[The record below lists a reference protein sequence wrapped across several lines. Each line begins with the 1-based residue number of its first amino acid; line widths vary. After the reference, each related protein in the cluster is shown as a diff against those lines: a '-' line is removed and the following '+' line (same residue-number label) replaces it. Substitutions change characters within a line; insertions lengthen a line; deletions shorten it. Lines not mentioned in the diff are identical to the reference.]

1 MAAAVAAPAV
11 TAQPA
16 AVAATALGTAE
27 AGQFP
32 NSSLYVGDLEHNVNE
47 GQLFDLFSQVAQ
59 VVSIRVCRDQA
70 RRASLGYAYVNF
82 SNPQDAANAMELLN
96 FTPLNGKAIRIMVSH
111 RDPSMRKSGH
121 ANVFIKN
128 LDTSIDNKALQE
140 TFASFGPVLSC
151 KVAVDNNGQSKGYGF
166 VQFENEEA
174 AQSAINRL
182 NGMLINDK
190 EVYVGRF
197 VRHQER
203 IEATGSPKF
212 TNVYVKNLSE
222 TTSDEDLMKFFS
234 NYGAITSAI
243 VMKDQSGKSKGFGF
257 VNFQSPESAAAAV
270 EKLNGTTFNDK
281 VWYVGRAQRKGERE
295 AELKAR
301 FEQERNSRYEKLKAA
316 NLYLKNLDDKIDDE
330 KLKELFSEFG
340 SITSCKVMLDQ
351 QGLSKGS
358 GFVAFSTP
366 EEASRAMNGMNGKM
380 IGKKPLYVAVAQ
392 RREERKAQLQAHFT
406 QIQAPGLSPMP
417 SGLPGYHPGAPRLA
431 PQQLFFG
438 QGTAGMMPPQPT
450 GYGFQRQLLP
460 GMRAGVG
467 PNFVMPYQM
476 QRQGQQG
483 QRMGIRRGGNHQ
495 QIQQQQQLLHRNT
508 NQGLRYMGNARN
520 GIDSSAA
527 PQGFVGPVVPFPF
540 EASGMPVTPS
550 DAQRTAPVPI
560 SALTTALASATP
572 EKRMVMLG
580 EQLYPL
586 VERLE
591 PDQVAKVTG
600 MLLEMDQT
608 EVLHLIESPDALKK
622 KVAEAMQVLQEV
634 GASSVGDQLGSL
646 ALNE

>member
-1 MAAAVAAPAV
+1 M
-11 TAQPA
+11 QM
-16 AVAATALGTAE
+16 
-27 AGQFP
+27 
-32 NSSLYVGDLEHNVNE
+32 SLSRTWTLLLITRH
-47 GQLFDLFSQVAQ
+47 
-59 VVSIRVCRDQA
+59 CRKH
-70 RRASLGYAYVNF
+70 
-82 SNPQDAANAMELLN
+82 LL
-96 FTPLNGKAIRIMVSH
+96 PL
-111 RDPSMRKSGH
+111 
-121 ANVFIKN
+121 
-128 LDTSIDNKALQE
+128 
-140 TFASFGPVLSC
+140 GPVLSC

-174 AQSAINRL
+174 AQSAIDRL

-190 EVYVGRF
+190 EVYVGHF
-197 VRHQER
+197 VRRQER

-222 TTSDEDLMKFFS
+222 TTSDEDLKKFFS

-243 VMKDQSGKSKGFGF
+243 VMKDQSGMSKGFGF

-270 EKLNGTTFNDK
+270 EKLNGTTINDK

-316 NLYLKNLDDKIDDE
+316 NLYLKNLDEKIDDE

-366 EEASRAMNGMNGKM
+366 EEASRALNEMNGKDD
-380 IGKKPLYVAVAQ
+380 
-392 RREERKAQLQAHFT
+392 REETPAHFA
-406 QIQAPGLSPMP
+406 QIQAPGLSPLP

-431 PQQLFFG
+431 PQQLYFG

-450 GYGFQRQLLP
+450 GYGFQQQLLP

-467 PNFVMPYQM
+467 PNFVMQYQM
-476 QRQGQQG
+476 QRQGQQA
-483 QRMGIRRGGNHQ
+483 QRMGIRHGGNHQ

-520 GIDSSAA
+520 GIDSSAFA
-527 PQGFVGPVVPFPF
+527 QGFVGPV
-540 EASGMPVTPS
+540 MPITIS
-550 DAQRTAPVPI
+550 DAQRTTPVPI

-591 PDQVAKVTG
+591 PEHVAKVTG

-634 GASSVGDQLGSL
+634 GAASSVGDQLGSL

>member
-1 MAAAVAAPAV
+1 MAAAVASPAV

-16 AVAATALGTAE
+16 AVAAPAAGTAA
-27 AGQFP
+27 AGQFQ
-32 NSSLYVGDLEHNVNE
+32 NASLYVGDLEHNVNE
-47 GQLFDLFSQVAQ
+47 GQLFDLFNQVAQ
-59 VVSIRVCRDQA
+59 VVSIKVCRDQA

-111 RDPSMRKSGH
+111 RDPIVRKSGH

-174 AQSAINRL
+174 AQSAIDRL
-182 NGMLINDK
+182 N
-190 EVYVGRF
+190 
-197 VRHQER
+197 
-203 IEATGSPKF
+203 
-212 TNVYVKNLSE
+212 
-222 TTSDEDLMKFFS
+222 
-234 NYGAITSAI
+234 
-243 VMKDQSGKSKGFGF
+243 
-257 VNFQSPESAAAAV
+257 
-270 EKLNGTTFNDK
+270 
-281 VWYVGRAQRKGERE
+281 
-295 AELKAR
+295 ELKAR

-316 NLYLKNLDDKIDDE
+316 NLYLKNLDEKIDDE

-366 EEASRAMNGMNGKM
+366 EEASRALNEMNGKM

-392 RREERKAQLQAHFT
+392 RREERKVRLQAHFA
-406 QIQAPGLSPMP
+406 QIQAPGLSPLP

-431 PQQLFFG
+431 PQQLYFG

-450 GYGFQRQLLP
+450 GYGFQQQLLP

-467 PNFVMPYQM
+467 PNFVMQYQM
-476 QRQGQQG
+476 QRQGQQA
-483 QRMGIRRGGNHQ
+483 QRMGIRHGGNHQ

-520 GIDSSAA
+520 GIDSSAFA
-527 PQGFVGPVVPFPF
+527 QGFVGPV
-540 EASGMPVTPS
+540 MPITIS
-550 DAQRTAPVPI
+550 DAQRTTPVPI

-591 PDQVAKVTG
+591 PEHVAKVTG

-634 GASSVGDQLGSL
+634 GAASSVGDQLGSL